1 MFSRCFKIHSECI
14 DVVLIPNPKLLL
26 LNPENRIRS
35 ELFVCLGCRLR
46 LRLLKPG
53 HGLSQVEERKQ
64 TAHGLALQ
72 LDNWQRHS

>member
-1 MFSRCFKIHSECI
+1 MFSRCFKIHSEFI

-26 LNPENRIRS
+26 LNPENRICS

-53 HGLSQVEERKQ
+53 HGSQVEEQK
-64 TAHGLALQ
+64 H
-72 LDNWQRHS
+72 